1 MRQALAMS
9 MDMDTDT
16 TAPKLTTTTNATST
30 PQSSTDQ
37 KTLASASGTSRPAKP
52 AESSR
57 VDPVQAGWHKPKNPA
72 PGSIASAAPAAAGQN
87 TPLVSPTSPKA
98 PQPNSPPSKAA
109 AAPAMPEGP
118 GHTLGGGATSA
129 RRATGKAEDDPQE
142 IRRRRLAFLD
152 KMAKEQKEKEQG
164 Q

>member
-1 MRQALAMS
+1 
-9 MDMDTDT
+9 MDTGT
-16 TAPKLTTTTNATST
+16 TAPKLTTTATAKATST

-37 KTLASASGTSRPAKP
+37 KTSASAAAAGTSRPAKP

-87 TPLVSPTSPKA
+87 APLVSPTSPKA

-109 AAPAMPEGP
+109 AAATPAMPEGP
-118 GHTLGGGATSA
+118 GHTLGGGATCA

-142 IRRRRLAFLD
+142 IRRRRMAFLD
-152 KMAKEQKEKEQG
+152 KLQKSPPTDQEKK
-164 Q
+164 

>member
-1 MRQALAMS
+1 
-9 MDMDTDT
+9 MDTGI
-16 TAPKLTTTTNATST
+16 TAPKSTTTTKAPSP

-37 KTLASASGTSRPAKP
+37 KTSASAAASGTSRPAKP

-87 TPLVSPTSPKA
+87 TPLISPTSPKA
-98 PQPNSPPSKAA
+98 PQPNNPPSKAA

>member
-1 MRQALAMS
+1 MGIQCRQAGTNPRTLLLAPLPPQLQQLQVKMHLWFLPQ
-9 MDMDTDT
+9 
-16 TAPKLTTTTNATST
+16 AQKLLN
-30 PQSSTDQ
+30 Q
-37 KTLASASGTSRPAKP
+37 
-52 AESSR
+52 
-57 VDPVQAGWHKPKNPA
+57 PA
-72 PGSIASAAPAAAGQN
+72 PP
-87 TPLVSPTSPKA
+87 
-98 PQPNSPPSKAA
+98 KAA